1 MPRLSI
7 PVKTLLAGGIGY
19 LAALAASTWAVVHY
33 ELDPEALF
41 FFWPL
46 KNLILAGR
54 ILFALLFFV
63 AAAYFFLERPLVR
76 LNRAMT
82 KAGEGDFLIR
92 AEKTGRSEVGLLAEN
107 FNRMLSQLTDL
118 SVRKVQVDHDL
129 ITARE
134 ELKYKRQLEEK
145 NRLIASTNR
154 TLENLVR
161 DLTVLYEIGQNI
173 NQTVELQPLY
183 DLVCAVLK
191 KHLRLEN
198 FSLMIWD
205 ERRQILEVKAA
216 FGFEQGP
223 PVEPTGVAG
232 GEGIAGQVLQT
243 GRPVYV
249 PDIQSD
255 PRRVKR
261 GPDVYGCVYAAP
273 LHFKG
278 RTFGV
283 ANFGREC
290 PDGFFKHDMKI
301 LTLVA
306 NQIALAMANAQLYT
320 QTRELSVTD
329 ELTGV
334 FNRRHFN
341 QVLQLEWKRAVR
353 FKRELSVL
361 MIDIDFFKKYND
373 TFGHPKGDEALKKM
387 GRLLDKNLRE
397 VDTVARFGGEEFV
410 ALLPDTDKRGALAV
424 AEKLR
429 HLVQEQ
435 VKCIT
440 VSIGVATFP
449 EDVKEMDDLIDH
461 ADIAL
466 YDAKDQGRNRVYVF
480 KAHRKEPHLKP
491 AGEEKPEAD
500 DDSKSRL
507 VH

>member
-1 MPRLSI
+1 MFRLSI
-7 PVKTLLAGGIGY
+7 PVKTLLTGALGY
-19 LAALAASTWAVVHY
+19 LAALVATTWLVVHY
-33 ELDPEALF
+33 QLDLEAFYLLG
-41 FFWPL
+41 WPL
-46 KNLILAGR
+46 KDILLAMR
-54 ILFALLFFV
+54 ILFALLVLVV
-63 AAAYFFLERPLVR
+63 ANYWVMDRPLLK
-76 LNRAMT
+76 LNQAMT

-92 AEKTGRSEVGLLAEN
+92 AEKTGRDAIGQLAEN

-118 SVRKVQVDHDL
+118 SARKIQADHDL
-129 ITARE
+129 IIAQE
-134 ELKYKRQLEEK
+134 ELKYKRRLEEK

-154 TLENLVR
+154 TLENLVK

-173 NQTVELQPLY
+173 NQTVELQQLY
-183 DLVCAVLK
+183 DLVCGVLQ

-205 ERRQILEVKAA
+205 DHRQILEVKAA
-216 FGFEQGP
+216 FGFP
-223 PVEPTGVAG
+223 PDFPAERLSFSGGEGVAG
-232 GEGIAGQVLQT
+232 QALQT
-243 GRPVYV
+243 DRPIYV
-249 PDIQSD
+249 PNIEVE
-255 PRRVKR
+255 PRFVRKELVNH
-261 GPDVYGCVYAAP
+261 GCLFAAP

-278 RTFGV
+278 ETFGV
-283 ANFGREC
+283 ANFGRDR
-290 PDGFFKHDMKI
+290 PDGFSKHDIKI

-306 NQIALAMANAQLYT
+306 NQIALGLANARLYT

-341 QVLQLEWKRAVR
+341 QVLQLEWKRAAR

-361 MIDIDFFKKYND
+361 MADVDYFKKYND
-373 TFGHPKGDEALKKM
+373 TFGHLKGDEVLRKM
-387 GRLLDKNLRE
+387 GRLLAKNLRE

-410 ALLPDTDKRGALAV
+410 VLLPDTDKRGALAV

-435 VKCIT
+435 IQGIT
-440 VSIGVATFP
+440 VSIGITTYP

-466 YDAKDQGRNRVYVF
+466 YDAKDHGRNRVYTF
-480 KAHRKEPHLKP
+480 RPPRQEDLLRP
-491 AGEEKPEAD
+491 AGEEKEEVT
-500 DDSKSRL
+500 SKSRL

>member
-1 MPRLSI
+1 MFRLSI
-7 PVKTLLAGGIGY
+7 PVKTLLAGGLGY
-19 LAALAASTWAVVHY
+19 LAALGATAWAVAY
-33 ELDPEALF
+33 YDLDLQDS
-41 FFWPL
+41 FWGFPL
-46 KNLILAGR
+46 HDLLLAGC
-54 ILFALLFFV
+54 IVFALLVFA
-63 AAAYFFLERPLVR
+63 AAAYFFLDRPLFR
-76 LNRAMT
+76 LNQAVT

-92 AEKTGRSEVGLLAEN
+92 AEKTGKSEIGTLATN

-118 SVRKVQVDHDL
+118 SARKIQADHDL
-129 ITARE
+129 IVAQE
-134 ELKYKRQLEEK
+134 QLKYKRQLEEK
-145 NRLIASTNR
+145 NRVIASTNR
-154 TLENLVR
+154 MLENLVR

-173 NQTVELQPLY
+173 NQTVELQQLY
-183 DLVCAVLK
+183 DLVCGVLK
-191 KHLRLEN
+191 EHLRLEN

-205 ERRQILEVKAA
+205 EKRQILEVKAA
-216 FGFEQGP
+216 FGFGEAV
-223 PVEPTGVAG
+223 PVARISFAP
-232 GEGIAGQVLQT
+232 GEGIAGRVMQT
-243 GRPVYV
+243 AQPIYVERIGRDARFVQKGMPVE
-249 PDIQSD
+249 
-255 PRRVKR
+255 
-261 GPDVYGCVYAAP
+261 GCLFAAP

-278 RTFGV
+278 KTFGV
-283 ANFGREC
+283 ANFGREL
-290 PDGFFKHDMKI
+290 PDGFSKNDIKI

-306 NQIALAMANAQLYT
+306 NQIALGLANARLYT

-373 TFGHPKGDEALKKM
+373 TFGHLKGDEVLRKM
-387 GRLLDKNLRE
+387 GSLLDKNLRE

-410 ALLPDTDKRGALAV
+410 VLLPDTDKRGALAV

-435 VKCIT
+435 IGGVT

-466 YDAKDQGRNRVYVF
+466 YDAKDQGRNRVFVF
-480 KAHRKEPHLKP
+480 KPHRKESLMKP
-491 AGEEKPEAD
+491 APEEKEEVT
-500 DDSKSRL
+500 SKSQL